1 MPMATATAAPMPVAT
16 ATMPVATARPMTSMP
31 MPTATAEPFVPPM
44 AAAPQPM
51 TMAPQPAADDGD
63 DRTIIG
69 IPIIAAPAA
78 PQRTVPIGSIPPG
91 GTQPLWSA
99 RELAGTWIN
108 CCLPNGCFIS
118 HYTAVSEDKM
128 KQIECC
134 AAVLFVFPFP
144 QREFFFLNPFPLCKE
159 VLMRVRQGD
168 TNRFRGKFDYD
179 ENGGESFES
188 KTCWCEYHSG
198 LPYDCYMKLLPI

>member
-51 TMAPQPAADDGD
+51 TMAPQPTADDGD

-69 IPIIAAPAA
+69 HTSIGIPIIAAARA

-99 RELAGTWIN
+99 QELAGTWIN

-118 HYTAVSEDKM
+118 QYTAVSEDKM
-128 KQIECC
+128 KHIECC
-134 AAVLFVFPFP
+134 AAVFFVF
-144 QREFFFLNPFPLCKE
+144 PFPLCKE

-188 KTCWCEYHSG
+188 KTCWCEYHNG